1 MTDKPPTNEAE
12 GEEPQDEEVDDEKE
26 KKKKKKG
33 EKKKK
38 GPNKALVKEMQLR
51 LQQMKQEEERLK
63 QAEEE
68 KQRALEEAENKRLEK
83 VLMSVLPW
91 FGCPLC
97 SKKVYHISLD
107 RYSTVYLNK
116 SVPLWH
122 QRRQKRDQNDWLR
135 PHPSV

>member
-1 MTDKPPTNEAE
+1 MGTYSVLIFQGEIQGAVTDKPPTNEAE
-12 GEEPQDEEVDDEKE
+12 GVEPQDEEVDDEKE

-63 QAEEE
+63 QEEEE

-83 VLMSVLPW
+83 VLISVLPW
-91 FGCPLC
+91 FGCTFC
-97 SKKVYHISLD
+97 DKKVYHIIVQVQ
-107 RYSTVYLNK
+107 YSTV
-116 SVPLWH
+116 
-122 QRRQKRDQNDWLR
+122 
-135 PHPSV
+135 